1 VQLVAGGAG
10 VAPFL
15 AMLDHHRRTGGST
28 PVRLLYSAR
37 TSDDVLARD
46 VLGPQTTITLT
57 REAPADW
64 RGLTGRIDRRMLEA
78 QTFAPTT
85 RPRVFVCGP
94 TSFVESTA
102 TTLVDLGHDPSWI
115 RLERFGGSGDAS

>member
-1 VQLVAGGAG
+1 
-10 VAPFL
+10 
-15 AMLDHHRRTGGST
+15 
-28 PVRLLYSAR
+28 
-37 TSDDVLARD
+37 
-46 VLGPQTTITLT
+46 
-57 REAPADW
+57 
-64 RGLTGRIDRRMLEA
+64 MLEA

-115 RLERFGGSGDAS
+115 RLERFGGSGDPS